1 MGDSDDPAEA
11 TFDLADAYS
20 VGSPDDNRR
29 LYAAWASTYDRD
41 FIATHGYVYH
51 ESVVAALLARRHPGG
66 PVLDVGCGTGVVGAE
81 LRRRGVAVVDGVDLS
96 AEMLAVAA
104 TKVAVDGEPVYR
116 SLVEADLTATTPLAR
131 AAYSGVV
138 SAGTFTHGHL
148 GPEPIGELLAV
159 AAPGAVFA
167 LGVNEQH
174 FADAGFG
181 DWFAAAVA
189 DGRVGDLEIVEQPI
203 YDADRYAADDAAE
216 HAGTAAAVVVFG
228 RI

>member
-1 MGDSDDPAEA
+1 MSDRK
-11 TFDLADAYS
+11 LGWG
-20 VGSPDDNRR
+20 VI
-29 LYAAWASTYDRD
+29 STSNIGR
-41 FIATHGYVYH
+41 
-51 ESVVAALLARRHPGG
+51 
-66 PVLDVGCGTGVVGAE
+66 
-81 LRRRGVAVVDGVDLS
+81 VAVNPAIQAS
-96 AEMLAVAA
+96 NN
-104 TKVAVDGEPVYR
+104 
-116 SLVEADLTATTPLAR
+116 
-131 AAYSGVV
+131 
-138 SAGTFTHGHL
+138 
-148 GPEPIGELLAV
+148 GELLAV